1 MMLNKINS
9 IKNEIL
15 LSLVIFMFSVFINR
29 TITLDTHSL
38 GKNLDIYS
46 KIFPNNL
53 NILQPHRVLL
63 PFLGKVLHLNI
74 QILNL
79 FFYLLFIFYLL
90 TYLKK
95 VDKNNKAIFFVL
107 ALSTTMV
114 TQFHLNFGGY
124 PDILSY
130 LLLLLTYINR
140 EKKYFPYLLFFLALL
155 TKETVIFTLPF
166 FFFLSNVSKLKFII
180 STVTYLPIY
189 FYLSVGDYDYRF
201 YLDPLKNDLFY
212 WIKLNTDNLL
222 LGYFSSIKFLWI
234 IVIYFCL
241 RNFNKK
247 SIPIYLLF
255 IGILFQFLFGGDT
268 TRFVSFMFLG
278 LVYIYEHSKFKFSNT
293 TFIFITFLNI
303 ITPKYYVFAKGSSVN
318 NLLLINSNRIEIF
331 DVNIYFQYITFLIT
345 KIFT

>member
-114 TQFHLNFGGY
+114 THFHLHCGGY
-124 PDILSY
+124 PDLLSY
-130 LLLLLTYINR
+130 LVVLLPYI
-140 EKKYFPYLLFFLALL
+140 
-155 TKETVIFTLPF
+155 
-166 FFFLSNVSKLKFII
+166 
-180 STVTYLPIY
+180 
-189 FYLSVGDYDYRF
+189 
-201 YLDPLKNDLFY
+201 
-212 WIKLNTDNLL
+212 
-222 LGYFSSIKFLWI
+222 
-234 IVIYFCL
+234 
-241 RNFNKK
+241 
-247 SIPIYLLF
+247 
-255 IGILFQFLFGGDT
+255 
-268 TRFVSFMFLG
+268 
-278 LVYIYEHSKFKFSNT
+278 
-293 TFIFITFLNI
+293 
-303 ITPKYYVFAKGSSVN
+303 
-318 NLLLINSNRIEIF
+318 
-331 DVNIYFQYITFLIT
+331 
-345 KIFT
+345 